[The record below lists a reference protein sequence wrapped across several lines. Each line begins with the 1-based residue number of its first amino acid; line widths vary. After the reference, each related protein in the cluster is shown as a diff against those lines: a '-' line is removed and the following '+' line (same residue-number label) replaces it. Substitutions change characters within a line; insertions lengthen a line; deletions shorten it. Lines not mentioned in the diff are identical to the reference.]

1 MTKSESIK
9 NLAVALT
16 KVQSKLQNAKNTA
29 DNPFYKSKYAPLG
42 EVLDLIR
49 PVLAEHGLSVIQ
61 YPSSDD
67 GKTISIHTMLVHESG
82 EYIDFDPLTLTA
94 EKITPQ
100 GAGAAITYGR
110 RYSVSGIFNIA
121 SEDDDDG
128 NSLEG
133 SKPKTTSKKFNK
145 DTMEAI
151 PIPINQSEVMILEGL
166 IKKTGTDKEKFLAY
180 YKVDKPEQMTKE
192 MYEHAISIL
201 KKKNATA

>member
-1 MTKSESIK
+1 MTKSDSIK
-9 NLAVALT
+9 NLSAALA
-16 KVQSKLQNAKNTA
+16 KAQAKLQNAKNTA

-42 EVLDLIR
+42 EVLDLVR
-49 PVLAEHGLSVIQ
+49 PVLAENGLAVIQ

-67 GKTISIHTMLVHESG
+67 GKIISIHTMLVHESG
-82 EYIDFDPLTLTA
+82 EYIDFDPLSLTA

-128 NSLEG
+128 NSLEKPQNG
-133 SKPKTTSKKFNK
+133 AKQPSKTINK
-145 DTMEAI
+145 
-151 PIPINQSEVMILEGL
+151 SEVMVLEGL
-166 IKKTGTDKEKFLAY
+166 INKTETDKKKFLDY

-192 MYEHAISIL
+192 MYEHALAVL
-201 KKKNATA
+201 KKKNTTA

>member
-128 NSLEG
+128 NLLEG
-133 SKPKTTSKKFNK
+133 SKPETTSKKFKK
-145 DTMEAI
+145 DTMKAI
-151 PIPINQSEVMILEGL
+151 PIPINQSEAMVLEGL

-180 YKVDKPEQMTKE
+180 YKVDKPEQLNKE
-192 MYEHAISIL
+192 MYEHALAVL
-201 KKKNATA
+201 KKKNTTT

>member
-29 DNPFYKSKYAPLG
+29 NNPFYKSKYAPLG

-128 NSLEG
+128 NLLEG

-145 DTMEAI
+145 DTMKA
-151 PIPINQSEVMILEGL
+151 IPINQSEAMVLEGL

-192 MYEHAISIL
+192 MYEHALAVL

>member
-1 MTKSESIK
+1 MTKSDSIK
-9 NLAVALT
+9 NLSAALA
-16 KVQSKLQNAKNTA
+16 KAQAKLQNAKNTA

-42 EVLDLIR
+42 EVLDLVR
-49 PVLAEHGLSVIQ
+49 PVLAENGLAVIQ

-82 EYIDFDPLTLTA
+82 EYIDFDPLSLTA

-128 NSLEG
+128 NSLEKPQNG
-133 SKPKTTSKKFNK
+133 AKQPSKTINK
-145 DTMEAI
+145 
-151 PIPINQSEVMILEGL
+151 SEVMVLEGL
-166 IKKTGTDKEKFLAY
+166 ISKTETDKKKFLDY

-192 MYEHAISIL
+192 MYEHALAIL